1 MGALKRLSAAR
12 AFISGLLLLVL
23 AETAADATPDEW
35 LREWL
40 SKLAVKIPPQTVR
53 STFVSVTLSDLT
65 CTGFAVGSVSSELG
79 ARNEASV
86 EVAVAGVG
94 CECSG
99 TWTIDSSL
107 SRTSMNFPRT
117 APRARR
123 TGRGANRG
131 RSGR

>member
-79 ARNEASV
+79 ARNEA
-86 EVAVAGVG
+86 
-94 CECSG
+94 C
-99 TWTIDSSL
+99 L
-107 SRTSMNFPRT
+107 LYTSPSPRD
-117 APRARR
+117 PE
-123 TGRGANRG
+123 
-131 RSGR
+131 